1 MNWVGAGGAQFSPGQ
16 FVERNDQTHER
27 NKSETVKRLL
37 VCLRINLFFFLLLM
51 PELNINPSKK

>member
-37 VCLRINLFFFLLLM
+37 VCLRINLFFF
-51 PELNINPSKK
+51 PFAYA